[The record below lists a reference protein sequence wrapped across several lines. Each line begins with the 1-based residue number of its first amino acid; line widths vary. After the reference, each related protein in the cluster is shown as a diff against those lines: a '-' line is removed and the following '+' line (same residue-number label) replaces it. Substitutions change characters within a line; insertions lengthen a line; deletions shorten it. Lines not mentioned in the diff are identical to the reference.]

1 LLFALVLTACQSKEK
16 TVETKM
22 ASTYFAPDEVI
33 ATLNVL
39 VAIIDWPQDT
49 LQQQTNLSID
59 PELARKLM
67 LPLHPI
73 WDEKIDEVALQMPS
87 WDKDRINAL
96 PSVCSQKCECDFYH
110 EVLDRNQ
117 AIQELAGV
125 EIRDFADRRPPKTK
139 ESILKC
145 LQSMPSIQK
154 VLMYLNKEKQNY
166 ESGSV
171 L

>member
-1 LLFALVLTACQSKEK
+1 
-16 TVETKM
+16 M
-22 ASTYFAPDEVI
+22 APIYFTPDEII

-49 LQQQTNLSID
+49 IQNQTNLAIN
-59 PELARKLM
+59 PELAHKLV

-73 WDEKIDEVALQMPS
+73 WDEKINEIALQMTS
-87 WDKDRINAL
+87 WDKDRINAIA
-96 PSVCSQKCECDFYH
+96 SECVKKCQCDFYQ

-125 EIRDFADRRPPKTK
+125 DIKDFADRRPPKTK

-145 LQSMPSIQK
+145 LQTMPSIQN
-154 VLMYLNKEKQNY
+154 VLTYLNKEMKSF
-166 ESGSV
+166 ESESI

>member
-1 LLFALVLTACQSKEK
+1 
-16 TVETKM
+16 M
-22 ASTYFAPDEVI
+22 ATTYFSPSEVI
-33 ATLNVL
+33 ATINVL

-59 PELARKLM
+59 MELARKLM

-87 WDKDRINAL
+87 WDKDRINAIA
-96 PSVCSQKCECDFYH
+96 STCSQKCECDFYQ
-110 EVLDRNQ
+110 EVFDRNQ

-125 EIRDFADRRPPKTK
+125 DIGNFAEKRPPKTK

-145 LQSMPSIQK
+145 LQTMPSIQN
-154 VLMYLNKEKQNY
+154 VLTYLNKEKQNY